1 MLDPYSAAAKW
12 ILALVAILAVVGL
25 VARYRWM
32 SHELDR
38 VRASEAR
45 LIGQME
51 TFSKNAALASAI
63 ARKWQDAESRRAAG
77 VDAATKE
84 VYRARKPIPDTC
96 RNMLE
101 PLRVAIERLSRLRS
115 ERDGATTPGPHL
127 LARSPAA
134 GERGS
139 N

>member
-12 ILALVAILAVVGL
+12 ILVVVAILAVFGL
-25 VARYRWM
+25 FARYRWM
-32 SHELDR
+32 SGELDR

-84 VYRARKPIPDTC
+84 VYRARKPIPDVC
-96 RNMLE
+96 RDSLGA
-101 PLRVAIERLSRLRS
+101 LRVAVDRLRS
-115 ERDGATTPGPHL
+115 LRAERGAPAPGPNV
-127 LARSPAA
+127 LARSGAP
-134 GERGS
+134 GTGT